1 MRRRLVSKRF
11 AAGLGLLSFA
21 LEGRAETTVLNLS
34 YRPHLDAASLAN
46 VIQTHI
52 PESGNSILDI
62 DISSS
67 LLGDKGLYEVLPA
80 LVSVGDIKNAGD
92 RGSLHLTARTN
103 QLTPQGVTN
112 LIDMLM
118 GSKSNNTNAELT
130 GAHDPKLLLKSL
142 DLGWNHLHPERPGQQ
157 GFLKALQQLIENPT
171 LGPTTLRLDRCGL
184 GPSACRAIGKAVIN
198 RCNAKDKGN
207 VPPFSL
213 FLCGN
218 PATGDAG
225 AAALAAAIRTVA
237 SSEQSDGC
245 VVFES
250 LDLSACGIGDAGAE
264 ALALAIEDTPKCC
277 IRHLNLSNNQITDQ
291 GAGALGRALTSGGQ
305 GGEGPRLLHLDLSN
319 NKDIGDRGVAAIA
332 NAIEKGKLPSVSLRS
347 CHIHADGATFFGK
360 ALRSL
365 AMNKKSIVHKV
376 NVDLSGNPLGVL
388 RGKSKKD
395 GGKYSASRFKST
407 ATATAASYMN
417 LFKKS
422 VSPMLSGPSAESD
435 DEEEKQ
441 GDDTGDPAD
450 EGLDPSLAR
459 CGAKALANGFLEK
472 DGTERRE
479 EVVKESK
486 DGASDHSHIA
496 LRRCFFDHGAADALA
511 AILVGSKENLGIDL
525 TIDVDLNP
533 ILEDEMISALH
544 GDLVHEDLLREMADR
559 HMESM
564 EALRESRKRAAE
576 ASKAASARLRAE
588 SRYEAAFDV
597 PGSFEDNGS
606 EEWDSDADYD
616 NEDENY

>member
-1 MRRRLVSKRF
+1 MRRRSVSNRF
-11 AAGLGLLSFA
+11 VAGLGLLSFA
-21 LEGRAETTVLNLS
+21 LGVQAETTLLDLS
-34 YRPHLDAASLAN
+34 YRPHVDAATLAN
-46 VIQTHI
+46 VIHTHI
-52 PESGNSILDI
+52 PESGKSILDI
-62 DISSS
+62 DISNS

-80 LVSVGDIKNAGD
+80 LVSNGDTKNARD

-103 QLTPQGVTN
+103 QLTPQGVTS
-112 LIDMLM
+112 LIDSLL
-118 GSKSNNTNAELT
+118 GSRSNITNAELT

-142 DLGWNHLHPERPGQQ
+142 DLGWNHLHPERPGQK

-171 LGPTTLRLDRCGL
+171 RGPTTVRLDRCGL

-198 RCNAKDKGN
+198 RCNGKDKEN
-207 VPPFSL
+207 VPPLSL

-218 PATGDAG
+218 PACGDAG

-237 SSEQSDGC
+237 SSGKKDGC

-250 LDLSACGIGDAGAE
+250 LDLSGCGIGDAGAE
-264 ALALAIEDTPKCC
+264 ALALAIEDTPECC

-305 GGEGPRLLHLDLSN
+305 GGGVPRLLHLDLSN

-332 NAIEKGKLPSVSLRS
+332 NAIEKGKVPSVSLRS

-360 ALRSL
+360 ALRAL
-365 AMNKKSIVHKV
+365 AMNKKAIDHKV

-395 GGKYSASRFKST
+395 GGKYSASRLKST

-441 GDDTGDPAD
+441 GDDAGDPAD
-450 EGLDPSLAR
+450 DGLDPSLAR
-459 CGAKALANGFLEK
+459 CGAKALANGFLEEE
-472 DGTERRE
+472 GAERRE
-479 EVVKESK
+479 KDVEGSK
-486 DGASDHSHIA
+486 GAASDHFHIA

-511 AILVGSKENLGIDL
+511 AILVGSKEDLGIDL

-544 GDLVHEDLLREMADR
+544 GDSGHEDLLREMADR
-559 HMESM
+559 HMEAM
-564 EALRESRKRAAE
+564 EALRESRARAAE
-576 ASKAASARLRAE
+576 ASKAAAARVQAE
-588 SRYEAAFDV
+588 SRYEAAWDA
-597 PGSFEDNGS
+597 PGSFEDEEN

-616 NEDENY
+616 DEDESY

>member
-11 AAGLGLLSFA
+11 AASLGLLSFA
-21 LEGRAETTVLNLS
+21 LGGRAETTVLDLS
-34 YRPHLDAASLAN
+34 YRPHVDAASLAN
-46 VIQTHI
+46 IIQAHI
-52 PESGNSILDI
+52 PESGKSIFDV
-62 DISSS
+62 DISNS

-80 LVSVGDIKNAGD
+80 LVSANSDNKNARD

-112 LIDMLM
+112 LIDSLL
-118 GSKSNNTNAELT
+118 GIQSNNTNAEGT
-130 GAHDPKLLLKSL
+130 GARDPKLLLKSL
-142 DLGWNHLHPERPGQQ
+142 DLGWNHLHPERPGQK
-157 GFLKALQQLIENPT
+157 GFLKALQQLIEHPT
-171 LGPTTLRLDRCGL
+171 QGPTTVRLDRCGL

-198 RCNAKDKGN
+198 RCNGKDKEN

-225 AAALAAAIRTVA
+225 AAALAAAIRTIA
-237 SSEQSDGC
+237 SSENSDGY

-264 ALALAIEDTPKCC
+264 ALALAIEDTPNCC

-305 GGEGPRLLHLDLSN
+305 GGDGPRLLHLDLSN

-347 CHIHADGATFFGK
+347 CHIHANGATFFGK

-365 AMNKKSIVHKV
+365 AMNKKAIDHKV

-395 GGKYSASRFKST
+395 GGKYSASRLKST

-441 GDDTGDPAD
+441 GDDAGDPAD
-450 EGLDPSLAR
+450 DGLDPSLAR
-459 CGAKALANGFLEK
+459 CGAKALANGFLEEEA
-472 DGTERRE
+472 TERRE
-479 EVVKESK
+479 KKVEESK
-486 DGASDHSHIA
+486 SGVSDHFHIA

-511 AILVGSKENLGIDL
+511 AILVGSKEDLGIDL

-544 GDLVHEDLLREMADR
+544 GDSDHEDLLREMADR

-576 ASKAASARLRAE
+576 ASKAAAARMRAE
-588 SRYEAAFDV
+588 SRYEAAWDA
-597 PGSFEDNGS
+597 PGDEES

-616 NEDENY
+616 DEDESY